1 MPTRSCGKS
10 DEAFDTPPSREGRC
24 RPMGSF
30 RFRRTAK
37 IVLGIRLNINKRS
50 VSLSAGVRG
59 ARV

>member
-1 MPTRSCGKS
+1 
-10 DEAFDTPPSREGRC
+10 
-24 RPMGSF
+24 MGSF